1 MERVEGGPD
10 FKKNPHFIKV
20 LCEVQTTVEGQES
33 HPPLA
38 QPLGVFGGE
47 FNALVQERTRQVE
60 KEGRETP
67 DSPPPTRPSV
77 GLSLPRPPPHTCE
90 LTHQVLQDKPT
101 AHLRDRPPQSLYGDL
116 EGVGGRRGGGPSVT
130 DTLQSFFEVA
140 YTSCPLPASGRGIF
154 VTLRHSHHSLIP

>member
-10 FKKNPHFIKV
+10 FKKKNPHFIKV

-77 GLSLPRPPPHTCE
+77 RPSGF
-90 LTHQVLQDKPT
+90 
-101 AHLRDRPPQSLYGDL
+101 RFN
-116 EGVGGRRGGGPSVT
+116 GRRRTPVSSHIKYYKTNRRRISATDPPSLCMATLKGWEGGEGEGRLSQILFKVFLRLHIQVARC
-130 DTLQSFFEVA
+130 LQVA
-140 YTSCPLPASGRGIF
+140 EEYL
-154 VTLRHSHHSLIP
+154 